1 MARLLLLDNDERIVE
16 LLSWFL
22 RERGFEVDVAQS
34 FAVARERIAAARP
47 DLLVSDVDLGTETA
61 VEELPRLSAE
71 GILPPTL
78 VVSGFLDEA
87 VEGRLRAVPEVLDT
101 LPKPFEFNDL
111 EGRIQGCLESGAAIA
126 GAAER
131 EAWSRRPRAGGGPG
145 ASPTVSPTPRPPS
158 RSSGPTKTTMAGWR
172 SRPAEGALV
181 RPGVGEGRDP
191 ARGPRSP
198 EPLQPRKLR
207 T

>member
-1 MARLLLLDNDERIVE
+1 MAYDRAMARLLLLDNDERIVE

-22 RERGFEVDVAQS
+22 RDRGFEVDIAQS

-47 DLLVSDVDLGTETA
+47 DLLVSDVDLGAETA
-61 VEELPRLSAE
+61 VQELPRLSAE

-111 EGRIQGCLESGAAIA
+111 EERIQGCLESGAAIA
-126 GAAER
+126 GAAEG
-131 EAWSRRPRAGGGPG
+131 EGGAADP
-145 ASPTVSPTPRPPS
+145 A
-158 RSSGPTKTTMAGWR
+158 
-172 SRPAEGALV
+172 PAEVPAQAADGE
-181 RPGVGEGRDP
+181 PGST
-191 ARGPRSP
+191 AP
-198 EPLQPRKLR
+198 EPGTDDDDGWVEIAPR
-207 T
+207 

>member
-22 RERGFEVDVAQS
+22 RDRGFEVDVAES
-34 FAVARERIAAARP
+34 FAVARGRIAAARP

-101 LPKPFEFNDL
+101 LPKPFEFNEL
-111 EGRIQGCLESGAAIA
+111 EERIRHCLEEGDAWIAEAEEREGGAAA
-126 GAAER
+126 
-131 EAWSRRPRAGGGPG
+131 P
-145 ASPTVSPTPRPPS
+145 AS
-158 RSSGPTKTTMAGWR
+158 
-172 SRPAEGALV
+172 
-181 RPGVGEGRDP
+181 
-191 ARGPRSP
+191 
-198 EPLQPRKLR
+198 
-207 T
+207 

>member
-1 MARLLLLDNDERIVE
+1 VAYDRAMARLLLLDNDERIVE

-22 RERGFEVDVAQS
+22 RERGFDVDVAQS

-101 LPKPFEFNDL
+101 LPKPFEFDQL
-111 EGRIQGCLESGAAIA
+111 EERIRRCLASGAGIE
-126 GAAER
+126 GAAETA
-131 EAWSRRPRAGGGPG
+131 EASGGAADPAQAAGG
-145 ASPTVSPTPRPPS
+145 T
-158 RSSGPTKTTMAGWR
+158 SGPTA
-172 SRPAEGALV
+172 PA
-181 RPGVGEGRDP
+181 
-191 ARGPRSP
+191 P
-198 EPLQPRKLR
+198 EPEPELDDDDGWVEIAPR
-207 T
+207 